1 MYTSSQLQEEINQ
14 YIAGL
19 KVDRQPENLY
29 HPIDYIL
36 SLGGKR
42 IRPVL
47 MLLAYNLY
55 KDTVAEILPPAAGIE
70 IFHNYTLLHDD
81 LMDNADMRRGNKTV
95 HKLWDENTAIL
106 SGDAMFVLA
115 YKCMADSPGYLKE
128 IWNIF
133 NETALEI
140 CEGQQFDINFEKRE
154 DVTEAEYVEMIRLKT
169 AVLLAAS
176 LKIGAIL
183 GGASEK
189 DANLLYDFGINVGL
203 AFQLKDDYLDIYGN
217 PAIFGKK
224 NGGDILSDKKTYL
237 LIKAFELAGD
247 TQKEVLDKWINHASI
262 NPEVKIAAIT
272 NVYNQLDIRTICENK
287 IQEYYHTAMDILE
300 QINVDTNRKDELK
313 NTIYNL
319 MYREK

>member
-1 MYTSSQLQEEINQ
+1 MYTSSQLQQEIDR

-19 KVDRQPENLY
+19 KIDRNPENLY

-47 MLLAYNLY
+47 MLMAYNLY
-55 KDTVAEILPPAAGIE
+55 QDTVAEILSPAAGIE

-95 HKLWDENTAIL
+95 HILWDDNTAIL

-115 YKCMADSPGYLKE
+115 YKCMAESPGYLKE
-128 IWNIF
+128 IWDIF

-140 CEGQQFDINFEKRE
+140 CEGQQYDINFEKR
-154 DVTEAEYVEMIRLKT
+154 DNVTEVEYLEMIRLKT

-189 DANLLYDFGINVGL
+189 DSNLLYDFGINVGL

-217 PAIFGKK
+217 PAVFGKK

-237 LIKAFELAGD
+237 LIKAFELAGNAE
-247 TQKEVLDKWINHASI
+247 KNVLDKWINQSCV
-262 NPEVKIAAIT
+262 NSEEKIAAIT
-272 NVYNQLDIRTICENK
+272 DIYNQLNVRTICENK
-287 IQEYYHTAMDILE
+287 IQELYHAAMDILA
-300 QINVDTNRKDELK
+300 QVNVDKKRKEELEH
-313 NTIYNL
+313 TIYNL